1 MGLQDED
8 EYSLD
13 SDEEDN
19 SEADLAVVVEI
30 VGDRQR
36 DDDQWIFH
44 VVINDWVQ
52 GPFAIFTIISV

>member
-36 DDDQWIFH
+36 DDDQ
-44 VVINDWVQ
+44 
-52 GPFAIFTIISV
+52 